1 LSKIALA
8 GAVSGTATFT
18 LESPATSTNRTLTL
32 PDETG
37 TIVTSAS
44 SITASQL
51 PAGTILQVVS
61 LYDATTSSSSGTY
74 ANIFGS
80 NLSITLS
87 SLSNKIYLLVTS
99 PFTTASNSG
108 GAADV
113 GADMRIVRQTS
124 GSAVELV
131 FGRIRAQSLNDFNS
145 PMAMSYEDSSF
156 AALTQTYNVQFK
168 RFGGNDAANTQYTQF
183 IAMEIKA

>member
-1 LSKIALA
+1 MSKIALEGNA
-8 GAVSGTATFT
+8 SGTGTFT
-18 LESPATSTNRTLTL
+18 VASPNSNTNRTLTL
-32 PDETG
+32 PDNTG

-61 LYDATTSSSSGTY
+61 LYDATTSSSSGSY

-99 PFTTASNSG
+99 PLSTASNSG

-113 GADMRIVRQTS
+113 GANMRIVRQTS

-131 FGRIRAQSLNDFNS
+131 VGRIRAQSLNDFNS
-145 PMAMSYEDSSF
+145 PFALSYEDSSF
-156 AALTQTYNVQFK
+156 AALTQTYNVQFS
-168 RFGGNDAANTQYTQF
+168 RYGGNDAAFTQYTQF

>member
-1 LSKIALA
+1 MSKVAIEGNA
-8 GAVSGTATFT
+8 SGTGTLTIAAPNTNSNFT
-18 LESPATSTNRTLTL
+18 LSL
-32 PDETG
+32 PSETG

-61 LYDATTSSSSGTY
+61 LYDAATSSSSGTY

-99 PFTTASNSG
+99 PWTTASNSG

-168 RFGGNDAANTQYTQF
+168 RYGGNDAANTSYTQF